1 MSGNSAEPG
10 RTVASKTV
18 AILKALSAGRGYT
31 LSNLALQTRLP
42 VSTAYRLLH
51 DLAASPVV
59 EQAPN
64 GEYRPGPGL
73 RVLAAVTIQP
83 TLFTRAPL
91 VVDDLAEAL
100 QMTVR
105 LGVICGTEIA
115 YIEKSPGARPGTSFP
130 NPARLPLHATA
141 LGKIL
146 LAFAPAVLS
155 QLVAVRLP
163 RFTPHTLTTVDELRH
178 TLCSARARRFAMSY
192 RELDPVVCAVAVPVL
207 DDSGGAIAA
216 IEVHV
221 PDFDVRTLAD
231 VVPALSVA
239 ARALSRELRCP
250 PEGSRSSCVGLG
262 YAPGLSNSPL
272 RPPPS
277 TSTSDAMPSPRSA
290 R

>member
-18 AILKALSAGRGYT
+18 AILKALSAGRGCT

-59 EQAPN
+59 EQGPN

-105 LGVICGTEIA
+105 LGVISGTEIA
-115 YIEKSPGARPGTSFP
+115 YIEKAPGARPG
-130 NPARLPLHATA
+130 ADGA
-141 LGKIL
+141 G
-146 LAFAPAVLS
+146 VL
-155 QLVAVRLP
+155 
-163 RFTPHTLTTVDELRH
+163 
-178 TLCSARARRFAMSY
+178 RRCG
-192 RELDPVVCAVAVPVL
+192 RGCGPD
-207 DDSGGAIAA
+207 AA
-216 IEVHV
+216 
-221 PDFDVRTLAD
+221 
-231 VVPALSVA
+231 
-239 ARALSRELRCP
+239 
-250 PEGSRSSCVGLG
+250 
-262 YAPGLSNSPL
+262 
-272 RPPPS
+272 
-277 TSTSDAMPSPRSA
+277 
-290 R
+290 